1 MEGAHKRQFNP
12 RIFATGTKRH
22 PVRVFKI
29 FESHRPEKAKA
40 PSYPFFLAIN
50 HKGWREKPNGWY
62 KLSPLGKNQI
72 GTFLPKAAQKAGLQ
86 ACGKKIAN
94 HSVRKTSIS
103 RLLDGGTPENFVAQL
118 SGHKNLQS
126 LSSYKSASITHQR
139 KMSDI
144 LQQQASR
151 PGLSPNAPDFVS
163 VDGTSSQHSL
173 FAQQRSFSFQAMPHP
188 SLFASANIG
197 SISNCVFN
205 LVQSAPSDPFGSG
218 LHENAAKHQ
227 KLDDSK
233 R

>member
-1 MEGAHKRQFNP
+1 M
-12 RIFATGTKRH
+12 
-22 PVRVFKI
+22 
-29 FESHRPEKAKA
+29 
-40 PSYPFFLAIN
+40 
-50 HKGWREKPNGWY
+50 
-62 KLSPLGKNQI
+62 KNQI

-103 RLLDGGTPENFVAQL
+103 RLLDGGTPDNFVAQL

-144 LQQQASR
+144 LQQQTSR
-151 PGLSPNAPDFVS
+151 PGLSPNAPDFFS

-173 FAQQRSFSFQAMPHP
+173 FAQQRSFSFQPMPHP

-205 LVQSAPSDPFGSG
+205 LVQSAPSDPSGSG